1 MRSGPGVEGRSAPG
15 LTRAAP
21 RRAALARFTVGFG
34 LSAVGQSMSTVA
46 ILVVVHER
54 TDSVAWVGLAA
65 AARLLPY
72 LLVSPLAGALADR
85 VDRRRLFI
93 GSLLGRSVL
102 AATLAAAVALHSGT
116 AALILLSF
124 AFTACG
130 TPCFPVAL
138 ASLPH
143 LTSSRDLDRP
153 TAMIGMVETAAY
165 LAAPALGGAVLVATS
180 STVVLLVDAA
190 VLATAT
196 LFIPRRL
203 GRSAPS
209 GETDAE
215 SLLDGLAGGVRLVAD
230 QPPLRASVLSVVI
243 LSVMNGVLSV
253 LVVPMATDQLGTD
266 SAGTGLLVAALG
278 MGALLGAGLAAWRTT
293 WSAAACLAM
302 AGGPLALA
310 APTSRAGVL
319 IALLVVVGAAAALF
333 EVMMI
338 TRVRELTPEHLVAR
352 VFGLFDAAVVGAEV
366 AGALAAPLVLGLA
379 GLGATLVTAGV
390 AVPVLAL
397 SALRRVRGASLRSAA

>member
-1 MRSGPGVEGRSAPG
+1 VDDHSASA
-15 LTRAAP
+15 LTQAAP
-21 RRAALARFTVGFG
+21 RGGALARFTAGFA

-54 TDSVAWVGLAA
+54 TESVAWVGLAA

-72 LLVSPLAGALADR
+72 LLVSPFAGALADR
-85 VDRRRLFI
+85 VDRRHLFL
-93 GSLLGRSVL
+93 GSILGRSLL
-102 AATLAAAVALHSGT
+102 ATALAAAIALDSGT

-138 ASLPH
+138 AALPN

-153 TAMIGMVETAAY
+153 TAMFGMVETAAY

-180 STVVLLVDAA
+180 STVVLLLDAA
-190 VLATAT
+190 VLLLATI
-196 LFIPRRL
+196 FVPGGL
-203 GRSAPS
+203 GSSAPAAKP
-209 GETDAE
+209 ETLVE
-215 SLLDGLAGGVRLVAD
+215 SLAGGVRLVAD
-230 QPPLRASVLSVVI
+230 RPPVRASVLSVVV
-243 LSVMNGVLSV
+243 LSVMSGAVSV
-253 LVVPMATDQLGTD
+253 LVVPIATDQLGSD
-266 SAGTGLLVAALG
+266 SSGSGLLVAGLG
-278 MGALLGAGLAAWRTT
+278 GGALLGAGLAAWRPG
-293 WSAAACLAM
+293 WSAMATLAM

-310 APTSRAGVL
+310 APVSETGPLV
-319 IALLVVVGAAAALF
+319 ALLVVVGAAAALF
-333 EVMMI
+333 EVTMI

-366 AGALAAPLVLGLA
+366 AGALAAPLVLGLV
-379 GLGATLVTAGV
+379 GLEATLVMTGV
-390 AVPVLAL
+390 AAPVLAL

>member
-1 MRSGPGVEGRSAPG
+1 MEGDSAPG

-85 VDRRRLFI
+85 VDRRHLFL
-93 GSLLGRSVL
+93 GSLLSRSVL
-102 AATLAAAVALHSGT
+102 ATTLAAAVALHSAT

-143 LTSSRDLDRP
+143 LTPSRDLDRP

-165 LAAPALGGAVLVATS
+165 LAAPAIGGAVLVATS

-190 VLATAT
+190 VLAIAT

-203 GRSAPS
+203 GRSAPT
-209 GETDAE
+209 ETDAE

-243 LSVMNGVLSV
+243 LSVMNGAISV
-253 LVVPMATDQLGTD
+253 LVVPMATDQLGID

-278 MGALLGAGLAAWRTT
+278 TGALLGAGLAAWRTT

-310 APTSRAGVL
+310 APASRAGVL

-333 EVMMI
+333 EIMMI

-379 GLGATLVTAGV
+379 GLEATLVTTGV
-390 AVPVLAL
+390 AAPVLAL
-397 SALRRVRGASLRSAA
+397 SALRRNRGASLRSAA